1 MATALRIN
9 AATGEQE
16 TVTVPDPAPVV
27 PAIVSMRQARL
38 ALLSAGLLASVD
50 AAIAALPSPQR
61 EAAQIDWEYATEVR
75 HASPLIAALGPALGL
90 TDAQIDALFIA
101 AGGIE

>member
-16 TVTVPDPAPVV
+16 TVTVPDPPRSCLQSFHA
-27 PAIVSMRQARL
+27 AGL
-38 ALLSAGLLASVD
+38 ALRCFPPVCWPVWTRPLPPCLLHSVKRRRS
-50 AAIAALPSPQR
+50 IGNMPLKFAALPADR
-61 EAAQIDWEYATEVR
+61 GAW
-75 HASPLIAALGPALGL
+75 PALGL

-101 AGGIE
+101 AAVIE